1 MLECKICGTKF
12 NAVIERH
19 YLARDNGKTGLAV
32 AFGSTAEEC
41 LYDAFDCP
49 MCGCQVIAK
58 ERKRDYISFVD
69 VYKRQRLS
77 WKNPMLSL
85 KTTENANLRSSD
97 KGEYL

>member
-49 MCGCQVIAK
+49 MCGCQ
-58 ERKRDYISFVD
+58 
-69 VYKRQRLS
+69 
-77 WKNPMLSL
+77 
-85 KTTENANLRSSD
+85 
-97 KGEYL
+97 GG

>member
-12 NAVIERH
+12 NAVIKRH

-49 MCGCQVIAK
+49 MCDCQVIAK
-58 ERKRDYISFVD
+58 ERKRDYISFVKED
-69 VYKRQRLS
+69 EDDEQI
-77 WKNPMLSL
+77 
-85 KTTENANLRSSD
+85 
-97 KGEYL
+97 

>member
-12 NAVIERH
+12 NAIIEKH

-58 ERKRDYISFVD
+58 ERKR
-69 VYKRQRLS
+69 RAAAAR
-77 WKNPMLSL
+77 
-85 KTTENANLRSSD
+85 RSGLYFSHG
-97 KGEYL
+97 KASALPPAPPKP